1 MFNILLVNMS
11 HAYKPIV
18 LALRLQKTD
27 GESYYTEN
35 GQISIE
41 AGSKVELE
49 IISAELK
56 EGTHIK
62 LTTERMEMGMNCNDG
77 NGSVAKFETPE
88 RRLTSNKTLSVVIFT
103 AAPIKFK
110 FMIIVGSSWITDI
123 KIIPQNFCSI

>member
-1 MFNILLVNMS
+1 MSATSIFRLFMFNILLVNMS

-62 LTTERMEMGMNCNDG
+62 LTTEKMEMGMNCNDG

-88 RRLTSNKTLSVVIFT
+88 RLLTSNQTLSVVIFT
-103 AAPIKFK
+103 AVPIKFK
-110 FMIIVGSSWITDI
+110 NS
-123 KIIPQNFCSI
+123 